1 MRNIWKRTA
10 AAVLALVLC
19 LSLAGCYNEN
29 NTWAARKGDDTMP
42 IGGYIYY
49 LYSAYSEARNQVDS
63 DTAVLDA
70 EIDGVD
76 ASQWIT
82 DRALNYL
89 NAYYYISDKF
99 SEYGLELT
107 EDDQTQID
115 NTTTNFWRYY
125 QSTFEDDL
133 GIARDSFSKAYS
145 EYTVKFQKVMEA
157 MYGEG
162 GELALAAGELEDYF
176 TETYLSYEYFYV
188 PLTTTNDD
196 GESET
201 LTSEEQAD
209 IQDQLQTYV
218 DSINEGEMTVSE
230 AADDYASETSG
241 ESTYYQPSPTKGENI
256 TSELATALEGADEG
270 EAVVAETSNAL
281 YVIRKLSIADA
292 YDEVEADEDQ
302 YISLLADM
310 KGEEFN
316 DYVLEQAQSVEGV
329 EPVSYTHLAWPC
341 STASS
346 AVKTILP
353 QAAPGEAARAEATG
367 LAAFRA
373 SGSNW
378 GWSRASSCLG
388 SSISRASCSVFMP
401 SSIRSQAILMAAA
414 GVRLPLRVWSI

>member
-19 LSLAGCYNEN
+19 LSLAGCYYEN

-49 LYSAYSEARNQVDS
+49 LYSAYSEARDQVDS

-115 NTTTNFWRYY
+115 NTTTNFWSYY

-162 GELALAAGELEDYF
+162 GELALEDGVLEEYYCGAY
-176 TETYLSYEYFYV
+176 TSYEYFSA
-188 PLTTTNDD
+188 PLTTTDED
-196 GESET
+196 GESVDLTDEEKADLKET
-201 LTSEEQAD
+201 FEGYVKKINAGDLT
-209 IQDQLQTYV
+209 
-218 DSINEGEMTVSE
+218 MSE
-230 AADDYASETSG
+230 AADEYAEESGTDSSFMTPVCVKSENMSA
-241 ESTYYQPSPTKGENI
+241 EVFD
-256 TSELATALEGADEG
+256 ALNSVKEG
-270 EAVVAETSNAL
+270 EAAFVESTSGYLVV
-281 YVIRKLSIADA
+281 RKLSVKDY
-292 YDEVEADEDQ
+292 YDEYIAGDEDQ

-329 EPVSYTHLAWPC
+329 ELNQSAMNTVKLSSFVND
-341 STASS
+341 STRNGASS
-346 AVKTILP
+346 ASET
-353 QAAPGEAARAEATG
+353 ESS
-367 LAAFRA
+367 A
-373 SGSNW
+373 SEES
-378 GWSRASSCLG
+378 SSETSSAVESSESSASSEV
-388 SSISRASCSVFMP
+388 SSE
-401 SSIRSQAILMAAA
+401 SSAAEE
-414 GVRLPLRVWSI
+414 

>member
-49 LYSAYSEARNQVDS
+49 LYSAYSEARDQVDS

-157 MYGEG
+157 MYGE
-162 GELALAAGELEDYF
+162 
-176 TETYLSYEYFYV
+176 
-188 PLTTTNDD
+188 
-196 GESET
+196 SET

-218 DSINEGEMTVSE
+218 DSINDGEMTVSE

-329 EPVSYTHLAWPC
+329 ELNQSAMNTVKLSSFVND
-341 STASS
+341 STRNGASS
-346 AVKTILP
+346 ASET
-353 QAAPGEAARAEATG
+353 ESS
-367 LAAFRA
+367 A
-373 SGSNW
+373 SEES
-378 GWSRASSCLG
+378 SSETSSAVESSESSASSEV
-388 SSISRASCSVFMP
+388 SSE
-401 SSIRSQAILMAAA
+401 SSAAEE
-414 GVRLPLRVWSI
+414 

>member
-49 LYSAYSEARNQVDS
+49 LYSAYSEARDQVDS

-115 NTTTNFWRYY
+115 NTTTNFWSYY

-256 TSELATALEGADEG
+256 TSELATALKGADEG

-281 YVIRKLSIADA
+281 YVIRKLSIVDA

-329 EPVSYTHLAWPC
+329 ELNQSAMNTVKLSSFVND
-341 STASS
+341 STRNGASS
-346 AVKTILP
+346 ASET
-353 QAAPGEAARAEATG
+353 ESS
-367 LAAFRA
+367 A
-373 SGSNW
+373 SEES
-378 GWSRASSCLG
+378 SSETSSAVESSESSASSEV
-388 SSISRASCSVFMP
+388 SSE
-401 SSIRSQAILMAAA
+401 SSAAEE
-414 GVRLPLRVWSI
+414 

>member
-49 LYSAYSEARNQVDS
+49 LYSAYSEARDQVDS

-115 NTTTNFWRYY
+115 NTTTNFWSYY

-201 LTSEEQAD
+201 
-209 IQDQLQTYV
+209 
-218 DSINEGEMTVSE
+218 EMTVSE

-329 EPVSYTHLAWPC
+329 ELNQSAMNTVKLSSFVND
-341 STASS
+341 STRNGASS
-346 AVKTILP
+346 ASET
-353 QAAPGEAARAEATG
+353 ESS
-367 LAAFRA
+367 A
-373 SGSNW
+373 SEES
-378 GWSRASSCLG
+378 SSETSSAVESSESSASSEV
-388 SSISRASCSVFMP
+388 SSE
-401 SSIRSQAILMAAA
+401 SSAAEE
-414 GVRLPLRVWSI
+414 

>member
-49 LYSAYSEARNQVDS
+49 LYSAYSEARDQVDS

-82 DRALNYL
+82 DRALSYL

-115 NTTTNFWRYY
+115 NTTTNFWSYY

-209 IQDQLQTYV
+209 IQDQLQTYA
-218 DSINEGEMTVSE
+218 DSINDG
-230 AADDYASETSG
+230 G

-270 EAVVAETSNAL
+270 EAVVAKTSNAL

-329 EPVSYTHLAWPC
+329 ELNQSAMNTVKLSSFVND
-341 STASS
+341 STRNGASS
-346 AVKTILP
+346 ASET
-353 QAAPGEAARAEATG
+353 ESS
-367 LAAFRA
+367 A
-373 SGSNW
+373 SEES
-378 GWSRASSCLG
+378 SSETSSAVESSESSASSEV
-388 SSISRASCSVFMP
+388 SSE
-401 SSIRSQAILMAAA
+401 SSAAEE
-414 GVRLPLRVWSI
+414 